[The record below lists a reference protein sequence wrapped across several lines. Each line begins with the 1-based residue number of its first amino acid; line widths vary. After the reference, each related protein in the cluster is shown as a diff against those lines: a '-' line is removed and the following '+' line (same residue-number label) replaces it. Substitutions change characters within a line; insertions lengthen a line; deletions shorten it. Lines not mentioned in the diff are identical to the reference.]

1 MGGCHKG
8 TPGILEHFIS
18 MYKITGEDEFLG
30 YAKRTAR
37 FIISQSVVSD
47 EPGDIYKQQKKRNWY
62 GNWWR
67 TIPQNVHSYTGLYI
81 GTTGNAWSLLSLA
94 GVLEGKEWIQTVP
107 ERNTL
112 DGVLTFD
119 NVPKER
125 IIRYFNE
132 FDFQYD
138 EVVEVN
144 ADLAYEVGR
153 DLVRTDGIF
162 LGQSAAATIKVATGI
177 AKDRKQRERR
187 SLRSVQTMHS
197 NIYRRIFTDSRR
209 KLIRS

>member
-1 MGGCHKG
+1 
-8 TPGILEHFIS
+8 

-30 YAKRTAR
+30 YAKLTAR
-37 FIISQSVVSD
+37 FIISQSFVSD

-162 LGQSAAATIKVATGI
+162 LGQSAAAAIKVATDI